1 MPETLLL
8 RFPLADILP
17 LAEHAAAASDHRT
30 DPYSDA
36 SGACLIWVKDDGT
49 YIMSNGLPHLPG
61 KDIHHHVVHAD
72 GWGPG
77 TENELR
83 CTPVG
88 GDDFAEYFPLNE
100 PLSSDTTTTMLDQL
114 RAAVADGLRWLE
126 LEVSEDSI
134 GLAYSD

>member
-1 MPETLLL
+1 MSKPLLL
-8 RFPLADILP
+8 RFPLADILL
-17 LAEHAAAASDHRT
+17 LAEHAAAAPDHRT
-30 DPYSDA
+30 SSFSDA
-36 SGACLIWVKDDGT
+36 TGACLVWVKDDGT
-49 YIMSNGLPHLPG
+49 YFMSNGSPHLPG
-61 KDIHHHVVHAD
+61 RATHHHVVHAD

-83 CTPVG
+83 NTPVG

-100 PLSSDTTTTMLDQL
+100 PLSGDATSTMLEQI

-126 LEVSEDSI
+126 LEVSKDTV

>member
-1 MPETLLL
+1 MRNSPLVL
-8 RFPLADILP
+8 RFPLADILS
-17 LAEHAAAASDHRT
+17 LAEHAAAALDHRT
-30 DPYSDA
+30 SSYSDA

-61 KDIHHHVVHAD
+61 KDVVHAD

-83 CTPVG
+83 DTPVG

-100 PLSSDTTTTMLDQL
+100 PLSSDAATTTTMLQEL
-114 RAAVADGLRWLE
+114 RTAVTDGLRWLE
-126 LEVSEDSI
+126 LKVSTDSVM
-134 GLAYSD
+134 LTYSD